1 MFVVAVD
8 LLLQKTVKKSVGATL
23 LRIYKK
29 TNCASRLG
37 LNMFPMWLQ
46 AEFWGLVGGS
56 ALLVGAALGYF
67 VKIPQEFIWF
77 WF

>member
-1 MFVVAVD
+1 MIAVD
-8 LLLQKTVKKSVGATL
+8 LLFQKTFKKLVVATL
-23 LRIYKK
+23 LRISKK

-56 ALLVGAALGYF
+56 ALLVGAALSYF
-67 VKIPQEFIWF
+67 VKIP
-77 WF
+77 